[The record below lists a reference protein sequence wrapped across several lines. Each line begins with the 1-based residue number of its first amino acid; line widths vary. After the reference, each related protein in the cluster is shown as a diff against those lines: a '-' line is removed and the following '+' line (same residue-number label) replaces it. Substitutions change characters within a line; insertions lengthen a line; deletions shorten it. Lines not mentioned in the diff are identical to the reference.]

1 MNLEIIPMPQLQRRQ
16 LLTAAAASAVALALP
31 GCASTTQS
39 KARVVVIGAGFGGA
53 TAAKYIR
60 QWAPEIEVV
69 LIEREAAFV
78 SCPLSNLVLGGTQTI
93 EGLTTGYDT
102 LQKKYGVRLVRGEAQ
117 TIDAAARQVRLA
129 NGEVIRYDRLI
140 VSPGVD
146 FLFDQV
152 PGLQTADAQARVLH
166 AWKAGP
172 QTVALRRQ
180 LEALPDGGVYALHIP
195 KAPYRCPPGPY
206 ERAAQV
212 AWYFQQHKPR
222 SKVLVLDA
230 NPDLV
235 SKKALFLKTWNERY
249 RGIVEYRPNS
259 ELVRVDAAT
268 NTIETTLEVVKAG
281 VLNVVPPQQAGRIA
295 QTAGLINTGNRWCG
309 VNFQTFES
317 TAAPGI
323 HVLGDATASAPGI
336 PKSGFMAN
344 NHAKVAADAVI
355 ALLQGREPNAA
366 PIIANTCYSFVSD
379 TDVVHVASVHKW
391 DAGQKTLVPVQGAG
405 GLSSAANPLEGQY
418 ARSWARNIWADA
430 LL

>member
-1 MNLEIIPMPQLQRRQ
+1 MLNINRRSF
-16 LLTAAAASAVALALP
+16 LAASGAAAATALTA
-31 GCASTTQS
+31 CATPAKQAPI
-39 KARVVVIGAGFGGA
+39 ARVVVIGGGYGGA

-60 QWAPEIEVV
+60 LWAPEIEVV
-69 LIEREAAFV
+69 LVEREVAFV
-78 SCPLSNLVLGGTQTI
+78 SCPLSNLVLAGTERI
-93 EGLTTGYDT
+93 ENLTTGYDA
-102 LQKKYGVRLVRGEAQ
+102 LQSKYGVKLVRDEALA
-117 TIDAAARQVRLA
+117 IDAEKRTVRLA
-129 NGEVIRYDRLI
+129 RGDTLSYDRLI
-140 VSPGVD
+140 VSPGID
-146 FLFDQV
+146 FQYDQV
-152 PGLQTADAQARVLH
+152 PGLQSAEAQARVLH

-195 KAPYRCPPGPY
+195 KAPFRCPPGPY

-212 AWYFQQHKPR
+212 AFYFKDYKPR

-230 NPDLV
+230 NPDIV
-235 SKKALFLKTWNERY
+235 SKKALFLQAWSERY
-249 RGIVEYRPNS
+249 PGIVDYRPNS

-268 NTIETTLEVVKAG
+268 NTIETSFESYKVG

-295 QTAGLINTGNRWCG
+295 QTAKLITANNKWCG

-317 TAAPGI
+317 VAAPGI
-323 HVLGDATASAPGI
+323 HVLGDATLSAPGM

-355 ALLQGREPNAA
+355 ALIKGEPVNPQ

-379 TDVVHVASVHKW
+379 QDVVHVASVHKW
-391 DAGQKTLVPVQGAG
+391 NAEQKTLVPVQGAG
-405 GLSSAANPLEGQY
+405 GLSSQANALEGQY

>member
-1 MNLEIIPMPQLQRRQ
+1 MTHINRRN
-16 LLTAAAASAVALALP
+16 LLTAAGGAALSWSLT
-31 GCASTTQS
+31 GCATAVGKP
-39 KARVVVIGAGFGGA
+39 KARVVVIGGGFGGA

-60 QWAPEIEVV
+60 LWAPEIDVV

-78 SCPLSNLVLGGTQTI
+78 SCPLSNLVLGGSEQI
-93 EGLTTGYDT
+93 ENLTTGYDT
-102 LQKKYGVRLVRGEAQ
+102 LQKKYGVRVVRDEAVS
-117 TIDAAARQVRLA
+117 IDAEKKTVALARGDSLS
-129 NGEVIRYDRLI
+129 YDRLI
-140 VSPGVD
+140 VSPGID
-146 FLFDQV
+146 FRFDQV
-152 PGLQTADAQARVLH
+152 PGLQSADAQARVLH

-195 KAPYRCPPGPY
+195 KVPYRCPPGPY

-212 AWYFQQHKPR
+212 AFYFKNHKPR

-230 NPDLV
+230 NPDIV
-235 SKKALFLKTWNERY
+235 SKKALFLKAWNERY
-249 RGIVEYRPNS
+249 PGIVEYKPNS
-259 ELVRVDAAT
+259 EIVRVDAAT
-268 NTIETTLEVVKAG
+268 NSIELTFETIRAG

-295 QTAGLINTGNRWCG
+295 QTAGLINANSRWCG

-317 TAAPGI
+317 TTVPGI
-323 HVLGDATASAPGI
+323 HVLGDATLSAPGM

-355 ALLQGREPNAA
+355 ALIQGREVNPE

-379 TDVVHVASVHKW
+379 TDVVHVASVHKY
-391 DAGQKTLVPVQGAG
+391 DQAQKTLLAVQGAG
-405 GLSSAANPLEGQY
+405 GLSPQANSLEGQY
-418 ARSWARNIWADA
+418 ARAWARNIWADA

>member
-1 MNLEIIPMPQLQRRQ
+1 MTIQLNRRH
-16 LLTAAAASAVALALP
+16 LLAAAGGAAAALALP
-31 GCASTTQS
+31 GCASVS
-39 KARVVVIGAGFGGA
+39 SAPKARVVVVGGGFGGA

-60 QWAPEIEVV
+60 LWAPEIEVV
-69 LIEREAAFV
+69 LVEREAAFV
-78 SCPLSNLVLGGTQTI
+78 SCPLSNLVLGGSEKI
-93 EGLTTGYDT
+93 ENITTGYDA
-102 LQKKYGVRLVRGEAQ
+102 LQKKHGVRVVRDEAIS
-117 TIDAAARQVRLA
+117 IDAAKKEVRLA
-129 NGEVIRYDRLI
+129 RGDTLKYDRLI

-146 FLFDQV
+146 FQYDQV

-172 QTVALRRQ
+172 QTVALRKQ

-212 AWYFQQHKPR
+212 AFYFKNHKPR

-230 NPDLV
+230 NPDIT
-235 SKKALFLKTWNERY
+235 SKKGLFLKAWNELY
-249 RGIVEYRPNS
+249 PGIVEYKPNS
-259 ELVRVDAAT
+259 EVVRVDAAN
-268 NTIETTLEVVKAG
+268 NTIELQFETVRAG

-295 QTAGLINTGNRWCG
+295 QTAGLITANNKWCG

-317 TAAPGI
+317 TVAPGI
-323 HVLGDATASAPGI
+323 HVLGDATLSAPGM

-355 ALLQGREPNAA
+355 ALIQGRPVNPD

-391 DAGQKTLVPVQGAG
+391 NAEQKTLVAVQGAG
-405 GLSSAANPLEGQY
+405 GLTPTANALEGQY
-418 ARSWARNIWADA
+418 AKSWARNIWADA

>member
-1 MNLEIIPMPQLQRRQ
+1 MTLTALMPQLRRRH
-16 LLTAAAASAVALALP
+16 LLTAAAAGAVTLALP
-31 GCASTTQS
+31 GCATSTHP

-93 EGLTTGYDT
+93 ESLTTGYDT

-129 NGEVIRYDRLI
+129 NGEIIKYDRLI

-152 PGLQTADAQARVLH
+152 PGLQTAEAQARVLH

-180 LEALPDGGVYALHIP
+180 LEALPDGGVFALHIP

-212 AWYFQQHKPR
+212 AFYFKQHKPR

-235 SKKALFLKTWNERY
+235 SKKALFLKAWNERY
-249 RGIVEYRPNS
+249 VGIVEYRPNS

-268 NTIETTLEVVKAG
+268 NTIETTLDVVKAG

-323 HVLGDATASAPGI
+323 HVLGDATASAPGM

-355 ALLQGREPNAA
+355 ALIQGREPSPV

-379 TDVVHVASVHKW
+379 TDAVHVASVHKW

-405 GLSSAANPLEGQY
+405 GLSPAANPLEGQY
-418 ARSWARNIWADA
+418 ARSWASNIWADA